1 MAMPCMLDTS
11 NLAVED
17 REGVYSAARACL
29 LELEGQVATYS
40 PVFGNEFSQTVG
52 ESLSNAE
59 RANDAASKMLK
70 EIGAYKGKGES
81 DNGLVMTAHGRWQV
95 VRGLAKPV
103 IRWVVVVFPLVPVT
117 PIKPM

>member
-1 MAMPCMLDTS
+1 MPCMLDTS

-59 RANDAASKMLK
+59 RANDAASETLK
-70 EIGAYKGKGES
+70 EIGASKGKGEAE
-81 DNGLVMTAHGRWQV
+81 GTGVGMIQLMLGGG
-95 VRGLAKPV
+95 VRGV
-103 IRWVVVVFPLVPVT
+103 RTHSRWRN
-117 PIKPM
+117 